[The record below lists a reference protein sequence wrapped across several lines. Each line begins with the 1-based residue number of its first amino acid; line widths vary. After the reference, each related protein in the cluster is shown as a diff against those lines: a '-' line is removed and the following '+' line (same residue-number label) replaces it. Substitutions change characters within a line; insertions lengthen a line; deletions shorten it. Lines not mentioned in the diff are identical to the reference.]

1 MPGLQLHFFFEQRLP
16 RVRIA
21 FGYVAGQGA
30 RPQAGGKGQENQEG
44 IVSEYLPLRDI
55 AARASMS
62 ERTIRK
68 HLDAIPHRRLS
79 THGKVWIKWS
89 DFERWLD
96 GVRAGVQ
103 KDEDVME
110 VLRDLARAS

>member
-1 MPGLQLHFFFEQRLP
+1 
-16 RVRIA
+16 
-21 FGYVAGQGA
+21 
-30 RPQAGGKGQENQEG
+30 
-44 IVSEYLPLRDI
+44 VSEYLSLKDI

-68 HLDAIPHRRLS
+68 HLSAIPHRRLS
-79 THGKVWIKWS
+79 RRGKIWIRWS

-96 GVRAGVQ
+96 GVRAGVRQ
-103 KDEDVME
+103 DADVME

>member
-1 MPGLQLHFFFEQRLP
+1 M
-16 RVRIA
+16 
-21 FGYVAGQGA
+21 
-30 RPQAGGKGQENQEG
+30 
-44 IVSEYLPLRDI
+44 SEYLTLRDI

-68 HLDAIPHRRLS
+68 HLRHIPHRRLS
-79 THGKVWIKWS
+79 RRGKVWIKWS

-96 GVRAGVQ
+96 SVRAGVRQ
-103 KDEDVME
+103 DEDVME